1 MRKSKKNKPEG
12 IDIPH
17 ILRYNIIS
25 GTHRSP
31 AQTRVYPSA
40 RPDGL
45 TDGHER
51 TMGLIICTEDCNNMK
66 VILKTD
72 VKGSGKKGD
81 IIEVSEG
88 YAKNFLLK
96 KNLAEPATA
105 ASMNEALQKKQA
117 LEFHKAEELKVMQAL
132 AASLKGKKIT
142 LAIKTGENGKLFGS
156 VTSAQIAQEL
166 AAAGFD
172 VDKKKILLKEPIK
185 TLGTYTVNIRLM
197 EKVETEITVEVV
209 AA

>member
-1 MRKSKKNKPEG
+1 
-12 IDIPH
+12 
-17 ILRYNIIS
+17 
-25 GTHRSP
+25 
-31 AQTRVYPSA
+31 
-40 RPDGL
+40 
-45 TDGHER
+45 
-51 TMGLIICTEDCNNMK
+51 MK

-117 LEFHKAEELKVMQAL
+117 LEFHKAEELKAMQAL

-185 TLGTYTVNIRLM
+185 TLGTYTVSIRLM

>member
-1 MRKSKKNKPEG
+1 M
-12 IDIPH
+12 PH
-17 ILRYNIIS
+17 GKAEAVRAVR
-25 GTHRSP
+25 G
-31 AQTRVYPSA
+31 SA
-40 RPDGL
+40 
-45 TDGHER
+45 
-51 TMGLIICTEDCNNMK
+51 TEDDMK
-66 VILKTD
+66 VILKAD

-81 IIEVSEG
+81 VIEVSEG
-88 YAKNFLLK
+88 YAKNFLFK
-96 KNLAEPATA
+96 KDLAGPATA
-105 ASMNEALQKKQA
+105 SSLNEAMQKKQA
-117 LEFHKAEELKVMQAL
+117 QAFHKAEELKSMQAL

-166 AAAGFD
+166 AAAGIE

-185 TLGTYTVNIRLM
+185 NLGTYQINIRLM